1 MFNTR
6 HLRKFRY
13 EKSVLSASKNI
24 SFFRVWDILYFNLLT
39 EISINTKNSHLNKYL
54 FKLARSLDFILE

>member
-13 EKSVLSASKNI
+13 EKSVLSASKNYI
-24 SFFRVWDILYFNLLT
+24 FLSSLRHFKIWK
-39 EISINTKNSHLNKYL
+39 EIPINTRNFHLNKYL
-54 FKLARSLDFILE
+54 FNYLDFIIE